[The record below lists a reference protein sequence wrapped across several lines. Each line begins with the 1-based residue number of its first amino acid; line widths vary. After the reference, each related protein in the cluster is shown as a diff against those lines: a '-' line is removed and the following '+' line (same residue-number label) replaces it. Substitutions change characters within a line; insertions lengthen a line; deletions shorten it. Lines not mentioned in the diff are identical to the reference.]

1 MANVLRY
8 TYQIIGAD
16 SSAITFD
23 DVDAAKGMMDFSEWD
38 LTGLSPVYSLEDTD
52 TTLVVTIPFANT
64 ADGRT
69 AQDAFHNNTKDT
81 WTTTGSQDGSTLSE
95 VNYGA
100 GNTFLVTSIKD
111 GEVDLNA

>member
-38 LTGLSPVYSLEDTD
+38 FTGLSPVYSLEDSD
-52 TTLVVTIPFANT
+52 TTLVVTIDFGTGLEAM
-64 ADGRT
+64 
-69 AQDAFHNNTKDT
+69 DAFHNN
-81 WTTTGSQDGSTLSE
+81 
-95 VNYGA
+95 V
-100 GNTFLVTSIKD
+100 KD
-111 GEVDLNA
+111 GTWSTGVNSPYFDFTAGGKIFKDENGTEKEK